1 MKIISVWKEMLK
13 KSKISI
19 YDVALVT
26 LKKAFTLGPK
36 IMPICLAKHN
46 PRKWNETSHL
56 EIPSTFKNT

>member
-1 MKIISVWKEMLK
+1 MLK

-26 LKKAFTLGPK
+26 LKKAFTLGQK